1 MRIGKGR
8 EAKRNR
14 CHTVACIRSGV
25 ACCKI
30 SSLWERGLA
39 WMQDWKDDTS
49 LGTRSSARHEA
60 FDCCPSRG
68 QAFDRPCTPANPKA
82 RQRRGANAGL
92 SDECDLGRRLAS
104 LVRRSSGARS

>member
-14 CHTVACIRSGV
+14 CHTVARSRSGV

-30 SSLWERGLA
+30 SSLWEGGLA

-68 QAFDRPCTPANPKA
+68 QALQALHSCEPKGTA
-82 RQRRGANAGL
+82 EQG
-92 SDECDLGRRLAS
+92 S
-104 LVRRSSGARS
+104 